1 MERTILSYI
10 EKLPVG
16 YSVVWY
22 HKKKYGVS
30 RTDYNDGKS
39 IKVYAEELGG
49 TDFISLNYYI
59 TSKTE
64 TVKPCEM
71 PEKKVI
77 DFLNNYELIKPNK

>member
-22 HKKKYGVS
+22 RKKKYGVS

-49 TDFISLNYYI
+49 RL
-59 TSKTE
+59 
-64 TVKPCEM
+64 V
-71 PEKKVI
+71 EK
-77 DFLNNYELIKPNK
+77 L

>member
-49 TDFISLNYYI
+49 TDIISLNYYK

-64 TVKPCEM
+64 VLKPCEM
-71 PEKKVI
+71 PEMKVI
-77 DFLNNYELIKPNK
+77 DFLTGCKLIKWD